1 MEKSQGV
8 AVSNDG
14 GLLDGVA
21 CVNELTGRTGRGRE
35 GVASGHRQD
44 TRDGTYYATRVTRL

>member
-35 GVASGHRQD
+35 GVASGPRQD